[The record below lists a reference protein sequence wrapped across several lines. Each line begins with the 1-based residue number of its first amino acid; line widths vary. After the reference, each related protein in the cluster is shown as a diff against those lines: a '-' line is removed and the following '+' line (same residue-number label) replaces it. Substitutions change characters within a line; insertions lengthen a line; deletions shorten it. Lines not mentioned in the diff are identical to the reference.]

1 MTFCSLDFD
10 GLTSRHPLTID
21 SAAMGGTSDVHP
33 EKVPVTLESAAMKVM
48 EEVYNDPNSFGGK
61 IFKTFKLS
69 FDKIKAAVPFAT
81 GNLIKPISWMN

>member
-1 MTFCSLDFD
+1 MT
-10 GLTSRHPLTID
+10 IY
-21 SAAMGGTSDVHP
+21 SAAMGGSNEVNP

-48 EEVYNDPNSFGGK
+48 DDVYNDPDSFGGK

-69 FDKIKAAVPFAT
+69 FDKIKAAVPFAV